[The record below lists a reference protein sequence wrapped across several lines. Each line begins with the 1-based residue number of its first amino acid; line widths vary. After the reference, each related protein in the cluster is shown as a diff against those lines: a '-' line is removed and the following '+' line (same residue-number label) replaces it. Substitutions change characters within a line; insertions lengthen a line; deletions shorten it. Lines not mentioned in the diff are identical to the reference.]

1 MARASGLGKGLGSLI
16 PSENQTQ
23 SQSGAGVDSIPVSD
37 IKPNPHQPRKYFDEE
52 ALATLA
58 DSIRELG
65 VLQPILIRPSESGY
79 EIIAGER
86 RWRAAKRVGLTAI
99 PALVREADDTISLE
113 QSIVENIQRSDLN
126 PLEEAAA
133 YQQLIEEFKLTHE
146 QAAKRVGKSR
156 TAITNILR
164 LLILP
169 PSIQKMVRDSK
180 LSMGH
185 ARALLGTPDRALQ
198 EKIAKQTVAEGWSVR
213 AVEEAIRESLTDEVD
228 LAKAEKRT
236 PLRAPGLIELE
247 SLLGDYLNTRVSISM
262 GTDKGK
268 IAIDFSTL
276 EDLERIYLLMA
287 ENQAEINA

>member
-16 PSENQTQ
+16 PSENQATTVT
-23 SQSGAGVDSIPVSD
+23 GIDTVPVAEVS
-37 IKPNPHQPRKYFDEE
+37 PNPLQPRKYFDEE
-52 ALATLA
+52 ALSTLA

-65 VLQPILIRPSESGY
+65 VLQPILVRPTDAGY

-99 PALVREADDTISLE
+99 PALIRDVDDTISLE
-113 QSIVENIQRSDLN
+113 QSIVENVQRSDLN

-133 YQQLIEEFKLTHE
+133 YQQLIEEFKLTHD
-146 QAAKRVGKSR
+146 QVAKRLGKSR
-156 TAITNILR
+156 TAITNTLR
-164 LLILP
+164 LLVLP
-169 PSIQKMVRDSK
+169 PSIQKMVRDSR

-185 ARALLGTPDRALQ
+185 ARALLGSPDRVFQ
-198 EKIAKQTVAEGWSVR
+198 EKIAKQAVSEGWSVR
-213 AVEEAIRESLTDEVD
+213 AVEEAIRAVSEDEIDLTKT
-228 LAKAEKRT
+228 AKKT
-236 PLRAPGLIELE
+236 QLRAPGLIELE

-262 GTDKGK
+262 GSDKGK
-268 IAIDFSTL
+268 ISIDFSTL